1 MKKILLFSLCALML
15 FSCKHKSAND
25 VNQMDNELNEI
36 VPATEYE
43 KDGLTFLRATNDT
56 ITTSP
61 AHPVIIALKPDTAL
75 PHVPN
80 PALNKTYCDNTV
92 TVSVLNHDSVFF
104 THRLTKADLEGLV
117 DSNIRQTVIL
127 YSASLIEVN
136 DECVS
141 VEVDLCVPHS
151 DEQTVVRADLYYNG
165 KTAFLLRDIE
175 DDFSSS
181 EEGD

>member
-1 MKKILLFSLCALML
+1 MKKIILFSLCALML

-25 VNQMDNELNEI
+25 VNQMDNELSEI

-43 KDGLTFLRATNDT
+43 KDGLTFLRTTTDT
-56 ITTSP
+56 ITTS
-61 AHPVIIALKPDTAL
+61 ATHPVIIALQPDTAL

-92 TVSVLNHDSVFF
+92 TISVLNHDSVFF
-104 THRLTKADLEGLV
+104 THRLTKADLDGFV
-117 DSNIRQTVIL
+117 DSDIRQTAIL
-127 YSASLIEVN
+127 YSASLIQVN

-151 DEQTVVRADLYYNG
+151 DEQTAVRADLYYNG
-165 KTAFLLRDIE
+165 KTVFMLREIE
-175 DDFSSS
+175 DDLASSGL
-181 EEGD
+181 GD